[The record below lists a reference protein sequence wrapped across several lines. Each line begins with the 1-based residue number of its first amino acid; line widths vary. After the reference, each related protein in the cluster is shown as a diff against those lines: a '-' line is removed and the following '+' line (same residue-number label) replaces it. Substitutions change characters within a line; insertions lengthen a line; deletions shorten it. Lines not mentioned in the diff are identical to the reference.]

1 VPSSSPVN
9 PFLYLQANADSN
21 PNGLFSVSPT
31 ARVSNAEAVV
41 EAKKIAYELR
51 RLGVRPGDI
60 VVLDLPDPLSILFT
74 EAVYHEGAISTVLPE
89 GYSADGVLE
98 IAWVFSNR
106 TLRAQGA
113 ATIVMVDARFLQEID
128 HNPYG
133 IRPSEEPIETLRIVF
148 SSGTT
153 GTPKAIALG
162 REMERIMDAAL
173 PMMAA
178 AGTALELMDTGIA
191 GGIGEFF
198 LSVKAGV
205 PYLTASGASP
215 SVVVS
220 LITDHSVRR
229 LGGSPAQVAAV
240 VAELERTGATAP
252 SIQSI
257 TVGGS
262 HMPAGLVARA
272 QAVTEGCVV
281 MSNYGST
288 EAGTAARRV
297 HTSEDPFDAGQVV
310 PGSTIEIVDAA
321 GQVLPVGEIGRIRH
335 RGSGMA
341 HEYVGNPEATSRAF
355 RGGWFY
361 PGDLGLLRPDGGL
374 TLAGRESEVLNS
386 GGVKI
391 DPNRIDSLALQHPQ
405 VIDAC
410 SFEYA
415 AESGLRE
422 IGLALVTEDGIDVE
436 ALVATLTAELGHA
449 APTLV
454 ARVDTIP
461 RTATGKPVRR
471 TLAERYSN
479 V

>member
-1 VPSSSPVN
+1 MPSSSPVN
-9 PFLYLQANADSN
+9 PFTYLQANADSN
-21 PNGLFSVSPT
+21 PNGMFCVSPT
-31 ARVSNAEAVV
+31 ARVSNAEAVI
-41 EAKKIAYELR
+41 EAKKLAYELR
-51 RLGVRPGDI
+51 RLGVRPGHI
-60 VVLDLPDPLSILFT
+60 VALDLPEPLSILFT
-74 EAVYHEGAISTVLPE
+74 EAVYHEGGISTVLPE
-89 GYSADGVLE
+89 GYVADSDFA
-98 IAWVFSNR
+98 IDWIFSNR
-106 TLRAQGA
+106 APRAQGA
-113 ATIVMVDARFLQEID
+113 ATLVTVDARFLRQVD
-128 HNPYG
+128 QNPYG
-133 IRPSEEPIETLRIVF
+133 ISPSGEPIETLRIVF

-162 REMERIMDAAL
+162 REMERVMDAAL

-215 SVVVS
+215 AVVVRMI
-220 LITDHSVRR
+220 LEHSVRR

-240 VAELERTGATAP
+240 VAELERTDSTAP

-262 HMPAGLVARA
+262 HMPPGLAARA
-272 QAVTEGCVV
+272 HSVTEGCVV

-288 EAGTAARRV
+288 EAGTAARRM

-321 GQVLPVGEIGRIRH
+321 DTVLPVGEVGRIRH
-335 RGSGMA
+335 RGYGMA
-341 HEYVGNPEATSRAF
+341 REYLGNAEATSRAF
-355 RGGWFY
+355 RDGWFY
-361 PGDLGLLRPDGGL
+361 PGDLGSLRSDGGL

-391 DPNRIDSLALQHPQ
+391 DPNRIDNLALQHPQ

-410 SFEYA
+410 SFGYA

-422 IGLALVTEDGIDVE
+422 IGLALVTEDGIDIQT
-436 ALVATLTAELGHA
+436 LVADLAAELGNA

-454 ARVDTIP
+454 ARVEVIP

-479 V
+479 Y